1 MKNALKIKLAVV
13 LYIIYWWLTITF
25 CVPSVTMHTLFNA
38 EIDFDIYLKYLMA
51 LIVTN
56 PAINRLV
63 NFVVDLVINVPLTKN
78 EQEYYGIDE
87 TYLPWRKSL
96 ESGFYASA
104 LFWMPTLIN
113 FQIQISKN
121 NWVIEDT
128 IFWTGFCKFFIVA
141 FLFYCIDELLVEA
154 IKKRL
159 PKCDS

>member
-1 MKNALKIKLAVV
+1 MKKALKIKLAVV

-25 CVPSVTMHTLFNA
+25 CVPSVTIHTLFNV
-38 EIDFDIYLKYLMA
+38 ETDFDTYLKYLIA

-63 NFVVDLVINVPLTKN
+63 NFVVDLVINVPLTED
-78 EQEYYGIDE
+78 EQEYYGINE
-87 TYLPWRKSL
+87 THQPWRYSL

-121 NWVIEDT
+121 NWVIDDT
-128 IFWTGFCKFFIVA
+128 IFWIGFCKFLVVA
-141 FLFYCIDELLVEA
+141 FLFYCIDELLVEVL
-154 IKKRL
+154 KKRL
-159 PKCDS
+159 PKANN